1 MGRPTFK
8 IDQARLR
15 GLRQEQGLTQTV
27 LACKVAALLGTL
39 SDPTQARQYQ
49 RIEKTGKTS
58 VKYAKALATI
68 LNVSTSLLQGAE
80 DPDTGPDPYSYVQHI
95 RGLLKEQLDN
105 GTSQA
110 LRVLD
115 MQYRQRYHDD
125 GWECLTDDLAERIEQ
140 AQLVRNPQEIAE
152 LVTLTGIPKEQLLAP
167 ANIRGF
173 WFIAV
178 RSRMLDCTE
187 IVEGATSVTLRV
199 GDILKEHLGHLGHD
213 SEIHL
218 RRDKPWTR
226 IEIVRP
232 RVNDRMYIDIAR
244 AQPGENG
251 LRWIDTS
258 WREDFVLTPGL
269 IEQAYGNAD
278 VVTDFSGR
286 TTPGD
291 MHRLRLVV
299 TEHDGTY
306 GDPLRRMVV
315 RGEIDNLPAA
325 FKETIAKEAC
335 TRLVFTS
342 WLTSGLRDALV
353 PHLVQHPAANWQISA
368 NRSGIDF
375 KLKNRRESNHG
386 FFEIKYRLT
395 LTEEVRSNT
404 FECVPMRKHHIEKL
418 KKDIEEWL
426 TEGYVPYE
434 TDTVVPDF
442 EPV

>member
-1 MGRPTFK
+1 
-8 IDQARLR
+8 
-15 GLRQEQGLTQTV
+15 
-27 LACKVAALLGTL
+27 
-39 SDPTQARQYQ
+39 
-49 RIEKTGKTS
+49 
-58 VKYAKALATI
+58 
-68 LNVSTSLLQGAE
+68 
-80 DPDTGPDPYSYVQHI
+80 
-95 RGLLKEQLDN
+95 
-105 GTSQA
+105 
-110 LRVLD
+110 

-140 AQLVRNPQEIAE
+140 AQLVRNPQQIAE

-199 GDILKEHLGHLGHD
+199 GDILKEHLGHLGYD

-218 RRDKPWTR
+218 QHDKPWTR

-269 IEQAYGNAD
+269 IEQAYDNAD
-278 VVTDFSGR
+278 VVTDFSGK

-291 MHRLRLVV
+291 IHRLRLVV

-325 FKETIAKEAC
+325 LKETMAKEAC
-335 TRLVFTS
+335 SRLLFTN

-353 PHLVQHPAANWQISA
+353 PHLVQHPAADWQISA

-375 KLKNRRESNHG
+375 KLKNRRESSHG
-386 FFEIKYRLT
+386 FFEIKYRVT

-404 FECVPMRKHHIEKL
+404 FECVPVRKHHIDKL
-418 KKDIEEWL
+418 QKDIEEWL

-434 TDTVVPDF
+434 TDTVVPNF